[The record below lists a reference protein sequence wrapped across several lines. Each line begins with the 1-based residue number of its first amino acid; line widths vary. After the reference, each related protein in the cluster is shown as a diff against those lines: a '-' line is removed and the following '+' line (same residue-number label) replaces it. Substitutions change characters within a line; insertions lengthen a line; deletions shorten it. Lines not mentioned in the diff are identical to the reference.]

1 MIHVRYEDGDIA
13 EKYKIRV
20 YVSFKFFA
28 VIVTFITGIS
38 YQKQYFI
45 VYINFT
51 SFFKIT
57 HYS

>member
-51 SFFKIT
+51 SFF
-57 HYS
+57 

>member
-38 YQKQYFI
+38 YQNSI
-45 VYINFT
+45 LLYILILHLFL
-51 SFFKIT
+51 K
-57 HYS
+57 